1 MPTALE
7 LSPAVSE
14 SPQAESERA
23 QENLFSSPGKRTV
36 VLSLLLFLL
45 TLALY
50 NSVVHNGFI
59 NLDDNL
65 YVTNNPNVT
74 AGLHW
79 TSFKWALTTFEQANW
94 HPLTWLSHALDWQ
107 LFQKNAGGHHYMSL
121 LLHAAD
127 AVLLFLLLQSAT
139 RFTWRSLMVAALF
152 AVHPANVESVAWVAE
167 RKNVLSMLFF
177 LLAMLAY
184 GWYARQPSLRRY
196 SLVPFLFALGLMAKP
211 QVITLPFVLLL
222 WDYWPLQRFGSAA
235 DRAAPPQFAP
245 ASFGWLVLEKVPLL
259 LLSAADAVITMHAQ
273 RVGLAVRSI
282 TDYSLY
288 GRLGNA
294 VISYARYVGH
304 TFWPFYL
311 SPSYSHPGDAI
322 LLWQVVASCLF
333 LLVVTG
339 LVLLSRKRY
348 MLVGWLWFLGTL
360 VPMIGIVQVGDQ
372 AMADRYA
379 YIPFIGLFW
388 MATWGITEAASRWHV
403 SPRWLA
409 VPACLFVLT
418 AAMLSHQLIGYWHD
432 SEALWD
438 HALTVNNHDFMAHT
452 NRGRILV
459 VENRPEEAIAEF
471 ETAEALHNYPVSEV
485 LRFAGYELRHRHSE
499 DAAARCRKVLQTTQ
513 DPHLRAVAWT
523 DMGVANMT
531 LNHPSQAQENFQKA
545 LETDPHNPGA
555 IIGMGLVAERSG
567 DFSRAADLFSR
578 AVSYEPNDLGY
589 FLLATALE
597 NGGRQAEASAAFAQA
612 QRISPNMNEVVERAH
627 ELLP

>member
-1 MPTALE
+1 MPTELE
-7 LSPAVSE
+7 LSPATLK
-14 SPQAESERA
+14 SPKTEPDMAEKS
-23 QENLFSSPGKRTV
+23 LFSSPGKRTV
-36 VLSLLLFLL
+36 VLSLLLFLF

-50 NSVVHNGFI
+50 NSVVRNGFI

-65 YVTNNPNVT
+65 YVLDNPNVT

-79 TSFKWALTTFEQANW
+79 VSVKWALTTFEQANW

-107 LFQKNAGGHHYMSL
+107 LFQKNPGGHHYVSL
-121 LLHAAD
+121 LLHAFD

-139 RFTWRSLMVAALF
+139 GFTWRSLLVAALF

-184 GWYARQPSLRRY
+184 GWYARRPSLRRY
-196 SLVPFLFALGLMAKP
+196 SLVPLLFALGLMAKP

-235 DRAAPPQFAP
+235 ERAGSPKFAP

-259 LLSAADAVITMHAQ
+259 LLAAADAVLTMHAQ
-273 RVGLAVRSI
+273 SAGLAVRSFS
-282 TDYSLY
+282 DYSLY

-294 VISYARYVGH
+294 VLSYACYVGH
-304 TFWPFYL
+304 TFWPYHL
-311 SPSYSHPGDAI
+311 SPSYPHLGDAI
-322 LLWQVVASCLF
+322 PVWQVVASGI
-333 LLVVTG
+333 LLLTVSA
-339 LVLLSRKRY
+339 LVLVSRKRY

-388 MATWGITEAASRWHV
+388 MATWGISEVASQRHIP
-403 SPRWLA
+403 PRWLA
-409 VPACLFVLT
+409 VPACLLVLT
-418 AAMLSHQLIGYWHD
+418 AAMWSHTLIGYWHD

-438 HALTVNNHDFMAHT
+438 YALTVDSRDFMAHT

-459 VENRPEEAIAEF
+459 VENRPQEAIAEF
-471 ETAEALHNYPVSEV
+471 EIAEGLHDYPISEV
-485 LRFAGYELRHRHSE
+485 LRFAGYELRHEHPE
-499 DAAARCRKVLQTTQ
+499 EAAARCRKVLQNTQ

-523 DMGVANMT
+523 NLGVANIM
-531 LNHPSQAQENFQKA
+531 LNHTSQAQENFENA
-545 LETDPHNPGA
+545 LQTDPKNPGA
-555 IIGMGLVAERSG
+555 IIGMGLVAERGG
-567 DFSRAADLFSR
+567 DFARAADFFSR
-578 AVSYEPNDLGY
+578 AVSIEPNDLGY

-597 NGGRQAEASAAFAQA
+597 KRGRQAEASAAFVQA
-612 QRISPNMNEVVERAH
+612 QRISPDITEVVKRAH

>member
-1 MPTALE
+1 MPTELE
-7 LSPAVSE
+7 LSPPAFG
-14 SPQAESERA
+14 SPNTKSDLADTG
-23 QENLFSSPGKRTV
+23 LFSSPGKRTA

-65 YVTNNPNVT
+65 YVSDNPNVT

-79 TSFKWALTTFEQANW
+79 ESIRWALTTCEQANW

-107 LFQKNAGGHHYMSL
+107 LFQKNAGGHHYVSV
-121 LLHAAD
+121 LLHAID

-139 RFTWRSLMVAALF
+139 GFTWRSLMVAALF

-184 GWYARQPSLRRY
+184 GWYARRPSLRRY

-235 DRAAPPQFAP
+235 DRPTPPQFSP
-245 ASFGWLVLEKVPLL
+245 ASFRWLVLEKVPLL

-273 RVGLAVRSI
+273 RVGLALRSI
-282 TDYSLY
+282 TEYSLY
-288 GRLGNA
+288 GRLGNS

-304 TFWPFYL
+304 AFWPFHL
-311 SPSYSHPGDAI
+311 SPTYSLPGGAI
-322 LLWQVVASCLF
+322 PLWQIVASCIF
-333 LLVVTG
+333 LLTVTALI
-339 LVLLSRKRY
+339 LVCRKRY
-348 MLVGWLWFLGTL
+348 LMVGWLWFLGTL

-379 YIPFIGLFW
+379 YIPFVGLFW
-388 MATWGITEAASRWHV
+388 MATWGISEAASQWDV
-403 SPRWLA
+403 PPRWLA
-409 VPACLFVLT
+409 VPACLSVLT
-418 AAMLSHQLIGYWHD
+418 AGILCHQLVGYWHD

-438 HALTVNNHDFMAHT
+438 HALTVNYHDFMAHA
-452 NRGRILV
+452 NRGRILIS
-459 VENRPEEAIAEF
+459 ENRPEEAIAEF
-471 ETAEALHNYPVSEV
+471 AIAERLHNYPVSEI
-485 LRFAGYELRHRHSE
+485 LRFAGYELRHGHSE
-499 DAAARCRKVLQTTQ
+499 DAAARCLKALQTTQ

-523 DMGVANMT
+523 NMGVANMT
-531 LNHPSQAQENFQKA
+531 LNHPSQAQEDFEKA
-545 LETDPHNPGA
+545 LQTDPHNPGA

-567 DFSRAADLFSR
+567 DFERAANFFSR
-578 AVSYEPNDLGY
+578 ALGYEPNDLGY

-597 NGGRQAEASAAFAQA
+597 KSGRPAEASAAFAQA
-612 QRISPNMNEVVERAH
+612 QRISPNITELVQRAH

>member
-1 MPTALE
+1 MI
-7 LSPAVSE
+7 SPNTE
-14 SPQAESERA
+14 SKLPAKS
-23 QENLFSSPGKRTV
+23 LFSTPGKRTI
-36 VLSLLLFLL
+36 VLSLLLILI

-65 YVTNNPNVT
+65 YVLDNPNVK

-79 TSFKWALTTFEQANW
+79 VSVKWALTTFEQANW

-107 LFQKNAGGHHYMSL
+107 LFGKNAGGHHYVSL

-139 RFTWRSLMVAALF
+139 GFTWRSLMVAALF

-184 GWYARQPSLRRY
+184 GWYARRPSLRRY

-211 QVITLPFVLLL
+211 QVITLPLVLLL
-222 WDYWPLQRFGSAA
+222 WDYWPLQRFPAGA
-235 DRAAPPQFAP
+235 DRATPSRFTQ
-245 ASFGWLVLEKVPLL
+245 ASFRWLVLEKIPLL
-259 LLSAADAVITMHAQ
+259 MLAAADAVMTMHAQ
-273 RVGLAVRSI
+273 RAGLAVRSF
-282 TDYSLY
+282 TDYSMY
-288 GRLGNA
+288 VRIGNA
-294 VISYARYVGH
+294 VLSYARYAGH
-304 TFWPFYL
+304 AFWPYNL
-311 SPSYSHPGDAI
+311 SPSYPHLGDAI
-322 LLWQVVASCLF
+322 PLWQVVASCIF
-333 LLVVTG
+333 LLAVTAVV
-339 LVLLSRKRY
+339 LISRKRY

-388 MATWGITEAASRWHV
+388 MATWGISEAASQWHI

-409 VPACLFVLT
+409 VPACLLVFTV
-418 AAMLSHQLIGYWHD
+418 AMLCHRLIGYWHD
-432 SEALWD
+432 SEALWNY
-438 HALTVNNHDFMAHT
+438 ALTVNNQDFMAHT
-452 NRGRILV
+452 NLGRILV

-471 ETAEALHNYPVSEV
+471 ESAEALHSYPVSEV
-485 LRFAGYELRHRHSE
+485 LRFAGYELRHRHAA
-499 DAAARCRKVLQTTQ
+499 DAEARCRKVLQTTQ

-531 LNHPSQAQENFQKA
+531 LNHPSQAQEDFAKA
-545 LETDPHNPGA
+545 LQTDPHNPGA

-567 DFSRAADLFSR
+567 DFRQAAEFFSQ
-578 AVSYEPNDLGY
+578 AVRYEPNDLGY
-589 FLLATALE
+589 FLLATALAKS
-597 NGGRQAEASAAFAQA
+597 GRQAEANAAFAEA
-612 QRISPNMNEVVERAH
+612 QRISPNIAEVVQRAH